1 MKEPSDTLPLDA
13 TASQA
18 QLNASGDTNPTVVAE
33 QKHAGAAVKAALIAN
48 IGVAIAKLAAA
59 VFTGSSSMLSESV
72 HSIADCSN
80 EIVLIIGD
88 KVSKHKLNS
97 EHPFGWYRTKYL
109 ASFVVATLLFFVG
122 GFFSTSEAVK
132 KIIAVNG
139 DPALQNAN
147 RMELVVA
154 LVVVVIS
161 ACLEGYGLHQSVK
174 EANERMKRTDT
185 PKMGIFRFWKRTKS
199 AELASVIME
208 DTLALIGLAFAFIGI
223 GCAII
228 FDNELFDAIGG
239 LMVGLLLVVGSLVLA
254 YKSGSLLIGESVT
267 PDTRERIVRA
277 VEQTDGVEK
286 LINMQTVHMSEDN
299 ILLCLKVQ
307 TSKLDRDY
315 DVQTVDKIE
324 RNVRTALPWFN
335 FEIYVEHAH
344 SPATSSRYESF
355 HRSSSPSGMSSTR
368 SGRNASTAP
377 SSWVTSTIA
386 PSYFAMAL
394 RISWREA
401 GSRLFVGSS
410 SSSTLARDVTK
421 VASANRVFSPPES
434 TWVGLN
440 ASSPEN
446 RKDPRIERAWVSLS
460 SGATLRRLS
469 STLTPM
475 SRVSCSWAK

>member
-1 MKEPSDTLPLDA
+1 M
-13 TASQA
+13 
-18 QLNASGDTNPTVVAE
+18 VAE

-174 EANERMKRTDT
+174 EANERMERTDT

-307 TSKLDRDY
+307 MSKLDRDY

-335 FEIYVEHAH
+335 FEIYVE
-344 SPATSSRYESF
+344 PD
-355 HRSSSPSGMSSTR
+355 
-368 SGRNASTAP
+368 
-377 SSWVTSTIA
+377 V
-386 PSYFAMAL
+386 L
-394 RISWREA
+394 R
-401 GSRLFVGSS
+401 V
-410 SSSTLARDVTK
+410 
-421 VASANRVFSPPES
+421 NR
-434 TWVGLN
+434 
-440 ASSPEN
+440 
-446 RKDPRIERAWVSLS
+446 
-460 SGATLRRLS
+460 
-469 STLTPM
+469 
-475 SRVSCSWAK
+475 

>member
-18 QLNASGDTNPTVVAE
+18 QLNVSGDTNPTVVAE

-174 EANERMKRTDT
+174 EANERMERTDT

-335 FEIYVEHAH
+335 FEIYVE
-344 SPATSSRYESF
+344 PD
-355 HRSSSPSGMSSTR
+355 
-368 SGRNASTAP
+368 
-377 SSWVTSTIA
+377 V
-386 PSYFAMAL
+386 L
-394 RISWREA
+394 R
-401 GSRLFVGSS
+401 V
-410 SSSTLARDVTK
+410 
-421 VASANRVFSPPES
+421 NR
-434 TWVGLN
+434 
-440 ASSPEN
+440 
-446 RKDPRIERAWVSLS
+446 
-460 SGATLRRLS
+460 
-469 STLTPM
+469 
-475 SRVSCSWAK
+475 